1 LVEELEER
9 LGGLLGYRATIF
21 PGDALVAGT

>member
-1 LVEELEER
+1 MVEELEER

>member
-9 LGGLLGYRATIF
+9 LGGLLGYRAAIF
-21 PGDALVAGT
+21 LGGASWYRS